1 MNYKEKIE
9 SNLEIIK
16 NNYDLNETTEERQL
30 YLVKDRHD
38 NIRDSR
44 VRC

>member
-16 NNYDLNETTEERQL
+16 NNYDLLRRG
-30 YLVKDRHD
+30 V
-38 NIRDSR
+38 
-44 VRC
+44 